1 MESASCMKLS
11 ISNLMTV
18 LTKRY
23 TIETDIAAARLLV
36 CEPTKVEYGPCKM
49 Y

>member
-11 ISNLMTV
+11 ISNLMAV

-23 TIETDIAAARLLV
+23 TIETDIAAAR
-36 CEPTKVEYGPCKM
+36 
-49 Y
+49 

>member
-1 MESASCMKLS
+1 MESASSMKLS

-23 TIETDIAAARLLV
+23 TIETDIAAAR
-36 CEPTKVEYGPCKM
+36 
-49 Y
+49 